1 MLNQCAVCEV
11 ADSLSFSAISCSF
24 FKLLSQITRKL
35 CCFQSALSFYGK
47 VFAVRRDDTIWF
59 SGKRRKVQPPQQN
72 YSLAE
77 LDEKISA
84 LKQALLRKSREAESL
99 ATHHLP

>member
-1 MLNQCAVCEV
+1 MLTYIVQFKNYSHEEKK
-11 ADSLSFSAISCSF
+11 DIYHILSSYSSFST
-24 FKLLSQITRKL
+24 L
-35 CCFQSALSFYGK
+35 SALRYFRVIFTNLYSCCL
-47 VFAVRRDDTIWF
+47 
-59 SGKRRKVQPPQQN
+59 QQN

>member
-1 MLNQCAVCEV
+1 MKEKKDIYCIV
-11 ADSLSFSAISCSF
+11 SISSSFSP
-24 FKLLSQITRKL
+24 L
-35 CCFQSALSFYGK
+35 SALRYFRVLFSNFY
-47 VFAVRRDDTIWF
+47 
-59 SGKRRKVQPPQQN
+59 SCLQQN

-84 LKQALLRKSREAESL
+84 LRQALLRKSREADSM